1 MVIHVTNQCKFK
13 TVGSISIQELQ
24 AGWEE
29 SKRSTNFAL
38 NFLRSN
44 IKIDSHILLSSPFI
58 VHTIAYWAHRKNYEI
73 SESEEKAMNR
83 WILLANTKSRY
94 SMSPET
100 LLDQDI
106 ASLRDGGSASDLI
119 AKIDDQFGRLQ
130 ITLSEITGKTSNSG
144 YFRAMYL
151 AFKEDEA
158 KDWATK
164 LEISTK
170 HSGAEDKLQFHH
182 IFPKAFLKE
191 NYAGLSRKEIND
203 IANLAFISG
212 KTNRQISSKAP
223 IKYLSK
229 IFKDQNYDSLKDQA
243 IPTELSFLG
252 EDDYERF
259 IQARRELIV
268 ERLNRLLDF

>member
-1 MVIHVTNQCKFK
+1 M
-13 TVGSISIQELQ
+13 
-24 AGWEE
+24 
-29 SKRSTNFAL
+29 
-38 NFLRSN
+38 
-44 IKIDSHILLSSPFI
+44 
-58 VHTIAYWAHRKNYEI
+58 
-73 SESEEKAMNR
+73 
-83 WILLANTKSRY
+83 
-94 SMSPET
+94 
-100 LLDQDI
+100 
-106 ASLRDGGSASDLI
+106 
-119 AKIDDQFGRLQ
+119 
-130 ITLSEITGKTSNSG
+130 
-144 YFRAMYL
+144 
-151 AFKEDEA
+151 
-158 KDWATK
+158 
-164 LEISTK
+164 
-170 HSGAEDKLQFHH
+170 
-182 IFPKAFLKE
+182 KE